1 MDDSAPTGGIE
12 LVRPPEVLLAHD
24 DVLVFHGGIVR
35 TPAGLYTTIGMRAL
49 PSAPRPRQPPLFGRY
64 GVSVTRSGDRYAYS
78 ALASTLSAGPV
89 RFTSC
94 LFGHVPEGDLVLD
107 VVLPTIPRRLVLRF
121 DSDRHDAGDLVLV
134 APPAVVCAGA
144 DVTLWHAGVLR
155 TGEGTLIHVEATSS
169 DARALGGARWD
180 VEHAPLS
187 VAFDDPDPAPA
198 REAHQRGRDFVS
210 VDAYT
215 SVPDAGLTIACPPLG
230 IAVTPGVDGPPVGGL
245 RAPG

>member
-1 MDDSAPTGGIE
+1 MDVSAALGGIE
-12 LVRPPEVLLAHD
+12 LVRPPEVLLAHEE
-24 DVLVFHGGIVR
+24 VLVFHGGIVR

-49 PSAPRPRQPPLFGRY
+49 PSAPRPPQPPLFGRY

-121 DSDRHDAGDLVLV
+121 DSDRHDAGGLDLV
-134 APPAVVCAGA
+134 APPAVVRSDAG
-144 DVTLWHAGVLR
+144 VTLWHAGVLR
-155 TGEGTLIHVEATSS
+155 TDEGTLIHVEATSS
-169 DARALGGARWD
+169 DARALGGATWD
-180 VEHAPLS
+180 VEHTPLS
-187 VAFDDPDPAPA
+187 VAFDDPTPA

-210 VDAYT
+210 VDAY
-215 SVPDAGLTIACPPLG
+215 VPAPATGVSIACAPLG
-230 IAVTPGVDGPPVGGL
+230 VPVTPIGDESPVGGG
-245 RAPG
+245 RAAE